1 MVNLENMIKKNKPL
15 IRLFLYFF
23 ILSFLYQMIDSDIVF
38 LQKPEFSNESSSKFS
53 KIPDSKV
60 IASMDADLG
69 EMLVSPEYRSNT
81 SDYLEQINSIY
92 RKKTSRL
99 STRKTLLVNF
109 ILNRYGNSN
118 AGELLSMY
126 RELKPEVRNNLK
138 TIANKFLTDKKQLVQ
153 ILANNSSNSIK
164 EIYAMHT
171 DSDIGL
177 ISEKTGEETKFNKL
191 MFP

>member
-1 MVNLENMIKKNKPL
+1 
-15 IRLFLYFF
+15 
-23 ILSFLYQMIDSDIVF
+23 MIDSDIVF